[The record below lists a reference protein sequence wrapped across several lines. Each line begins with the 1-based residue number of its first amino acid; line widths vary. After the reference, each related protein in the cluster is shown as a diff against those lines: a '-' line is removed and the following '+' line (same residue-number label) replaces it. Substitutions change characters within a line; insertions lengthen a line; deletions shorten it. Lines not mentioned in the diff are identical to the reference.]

1 MLIFIVA
8 IGFCF
13 NTPATINKIMPEV
26 TILICDSHIGVISG
40 LVLNRLLA
48 NRPDIP
54 HITQA
59 NPAKRPTGAVVFV

>member
-1 MLIFIVA
+1 
-8 IGFCF
+8 
-13 NTPATINKIMPEV
+13 MPEV
-26 TILICDSHIGVISG
+26 TILICDSHIGVMSG

-59 NPAKRPTGAVVFV
+59 NPAKKAHRRRCFCVTILFNPQLF